1 MAMREHDSLEPY
13 EPSDPGYDWDYEP
26 EDHGRNLP
34 NILWGRVAVLGAVV
48 LLAFLFGR
56 MTSGGGGVSQER
68 YDAARSE
75 LRDAR
80 GTITDLEADLEE
92 AQAAPADTDPNAD
105 AGDDT
110 GGGDQGG
117 NEGEDDTG
125 GGVAAES
132 EVYVVEGGDTL
143 TTIAEDFYK
152 DAGLSDFIAEAN
164 DITDPTQLS
173 VGSEIIIPPKPE

>member
-56 MTSGGGGVSQER
+56 MTAGEGGVPQDR
-68 YDAARSE
+68 LDAARSE
-75 LRDAR
+75 LSDAR
-80 GTITDLEADLEE
+80 AEISTLETQLEDARA
-92 AQAAPADTDPNAD
+92 AQNADPNAG
-105 AGDDT
+105 AGEDP
-110 GGGDQGG
+110 GGEE
-117 NEGEDDTG
+117 EGEEG
-125 GGVAAES
+125 GAAETTEAES
-132 EVYVVEGGDTL
+132 EVYVVEAGDTL

-152 DAGLSDFIAEAN
+152 DAGLSDFIMEAN
-164 DITDPTQLS
+164 DITDATQLS

>member
-1 MAMREHDSLEPY
+1 MAQREHDSLEPY
-13 EPSDPGYDWDYEP
+13 EPPSDPGYDWDYEP

-56 MTSGGGGVSQER
+56 MTSGGGGISQDR

-80 GTITDLEADLEE
+80 ADVSDLQTQVQDLEDEL
-92 AQAAPADTDPNAD
+92 AAPEDPNA
-105 AGDDT
+105 G
-110 GGGDQGG
+110 GG
-117 NEGEDDTG
+117 NEDPDAEGDGEETEQP
-125 GGVAAES
+125 AADS
-132 EVYVVEGGDTL
+132 EVYVVQAGDTL

-152 DAGLSDFIAEAN
+152 DASLADFIAEAN
-164 DITDPTQLS
+164 SITDATQLS
-173 VGSEIIIPPKPE
+173 VGAEIIIPPKPE